1 MADSLRRQTWQ
12 RLALI
17 GIVLG
22 GAAFALAAGMLFM
35 AGTLFPFARVREML
49 VAASNLDGAGFFTE
63 SYYAGTLLRAKWAGV
78 FCLASALALVGLW
91 IGLRRRAGAA
101 AAGNGESAAGSAP
114 ASGDGMRLRID
125 RTAWLVLALATVL
138 RLPFLFQPGSSD
150 EVRGYYAWTARPF
163 ALAIS
168 DYRAPQHLLYTLLD
182 YPVVRLFG
190 NAEWA
195 IRLPAFLAGICLPA
209 LLWAIG
215 RKWFGRPAGLLAAI
229 LLATSPV
236 FVHFSVNGRAYTL
249 HACMV
254 LLLWLA
260 ATRLAERPSRG
271 GHAALVLAG
280 VVGLV
285 ALPTMA
291 YPLAGTYGW
300 LALVAWT
307 RRREPGAAWGTDVGR
322 LVLCGATTIWL
333 AALAYLPAYVAS
345 DRWYSVDGDDA
356 SALVPWR
363 FLPMRLGWFLVG
375 AFRLWNEDVPGPIV
389 GLLLAF
395 SVLGAIASWRQRP
408 LHLLAFNLAAIL
420 GVSVALR
427 MVPYVR
433 VALYFGMAY
442 FLVAG
447 VGLAR
452 TCGLLWKRAGGGAFG
467 QERAAAVLA
476 GLTALLLA
484 ANVFHQNR
492 HGFTEVGFPAPGV
505 RALMAELTSRVAPG
519 DHFVCAKPT
528 SGPLYY
534 YHLRNGLDCRLWFI
548 PEEYPPED
556 LLASPQAVYFV
567 VNAYGGQTLESV
579 LRGTGWPESVWR
591 QHRFV
596 PVGSNRFAGAY
607 LRERR

>member
-1 MADSLRRQTWQ
+1 MAFFLRRQTWR
-12 RLALI
+12 RLALS

-22 GAAFALAAGMLFM
+22 GAAFVLAAGLLFM

-91 IGLRRRAGAA
+91 TGLRRRAGAA

-209 LLWAIG
+209 LLWALG
-215 RKWFGRPAGLLAAI
+215 RKWFGRTAGLLAAI
-229 LLATSPV
+229 LLATNPV
-236 FVHFSVNGRAYTL
+236 LVHFSVNGRAYTL

-271 GHAALVLAG
+271 GYAALVLAG

-300 LALVAWT
+300 LALVHWL
-307 RRREPGAAWGTDVGR
+307 RRREPGATWETDVGR
-322 LVLCGATTIWL
+322 LVLCGAATIWL

-345 DRWYSVDGDDA
+345 DRWYSVDGDDV
-356 SALVPWR
+356 SAAVPWR
-363 FLPMRLGWFLVG
+363 NLPVRLGWFLVG
-375 AFRLWNEDVPGPIV
+375 AFRTWNEDVPAPIV
-389 GLLLAF
+389 YLFLAF
-395 SVLGAIASWRQRP
+395 FLVGAIALWRKRP
-408 LHLLAFNLAAIL
+408 LHLLALNLLAIL
-420 GVSVALR
+420 GVSAAFR
-427 MVPYVR
+427 IVPYVR

-442 FLVAG
+442 FLVVGAG
-447 VGLAR
+447 MAR
-452 TCGLLWKRAGGGAFG
+452 TWELLLQRRRPMFGPAGTTGC
-467 QERAAAVLA
+467 LA

-484 ANVFHQNR
+484 ANTFYQNR
-492 HGFTEVGFPAPGV
+492 HGFTTVGFPAPGV
-505 RALMAELTSRVAPG
+505 RALTAELKDLVAPG
-519 DHFVCAKPT
+519 DHLVCAKPT

-548 PEEYPPED
+548 PEEYPPEEI
-556 LLASPQAVYFV
+556 LASAQAVFV
-567 VNAYGGQTLESV
+567 VVNTYGGQTLESV
-579 LRGTGWPESVWR
+579 LRVTGWSETGR
-591 QHRFV
+591 QAHRFTLV
-596 PVGSNRFAGAY
+596 SSNCFAAAY
-607 LRERR
+607 RRE